1 MAKGAFGRIADI
13 IRADVDDVI
22 SRMEDPKE
30 MIGQMILE
38 MEDSVNE
45 AITAVGRAVA
55 NEKLME
61 RRINEHADEVAR
73 WEAKAQ
79 QAVAAGEDEMARR
92 ALQQKMVAAEALES
106 LKTSKVEA
114 EAVTNQLK
122 NQLDKLKTKLQE
134 ARSQQRTVIAK
145 HQVAQRGTLGSHP
158 SPVREDAF
166 QRFDELRHKVE
177 QAEITAEVYEDVAEE
192 QPALEADFEKME
204 RKQRVEEELRKLK
217 GKTTGSKQKDNS

>member
-22 SRMEDPKE
+22 SRMEDPKK

-92 ALQQKMVAAEALES
+92 ALKQKMVAAEALES
-106 LKTSKVEA
+106 LKTSKV

-204 RKQRVEEELRKLK
+204 QKQRVEEELRKLK